1 MSVPSAAC
9 VIRSQWC
16 LPRAHTGPLARLTC
30 RFALN
35 MDALLP
41 GPRPLLSASTPPCTL
56 PAPDTLP
63 RALRI
68 ALARFNGPAQRVAL
82 LAASSSGRPRSRY
95 ALTDRCWA
103 ARRAEH
109 GLASVCRSSSQS
121 AAHTTRHTTGRGRLA
136 SHRPSQ
142 ALNNSACLLAAV
154 RATASALRR
163 SAPPA
168 VQPGSRPVLR
178 RVQTNK
184 GVRRAQRL
192 PPALLAHCRR
202 VRQQGWLDS
211 ASTPTYSRLG
221 PTVRA
226 AQQRVLTGSP
236 GTGALP
242 AVHSELRTRWAGC
255 LPPKPGW

>member
-9 VIRSQWC
+9 VVRSQRG

-35 MDALLP
+35 MDALAP
-41 GPRPLLSASTPPCTL
+41 GPRPLLCASTPPCTL
-56 PAPDTLP
+56 PAPDTPP

-109 GLASVCRSSSQS
+109 GLASVCRSSSHS

-142 ALNNSACLLAAV
+142 ALNNSACLLAAESYSV
-154 RATASALRR
+154 
-163 SAPPA
+163 SAPPQRTA
-168 VQPGSRPVLR
+168 RRPAWQQASAAPRADQQGRATGTEAATRTAGSLQAR
-178 RVQTNK
+178 
-184 GVRRAQRL
+184 G
-192 PPALLAHCRR
+192 
-202 VRQQGWLDS
+202 QQGWLDG

-226 AQQRVLTGSP
+226 AQQQ
-236 GTGALP
+236 
-242 AVHSELRTRWAGC
+242 VHW
-255 LPPKPGW
+255 